1 MLIIFDCDGVLV
13 DSEAIAS
20 AVLAKHL
27 TLAGYPHTP
36 QECMARFTGLSLDS
50 CRLLIEAEA
59 KKKLSE
65 DFFLQVQRE
74 TFSRF
79 AEDLQPV
86 AGIVDVLDFL
96 REQQWACCVASSG
109 SHEKMALTLKKT
121 GLQEYFSDGIFS
133 AGDVK
138 YGKPAPDL
146 FLHAA
151 RSSGYLPDHCIVVED
166 SAPGVKAAIAAGM
179 QVCAFGG
186 QHEASADT
194 QVFTDMAEL
203 PAILTS
209 IQKHIFSSGNIDA
222 SRAGLQ

>member
-13 DSEAIAS
+13 DSEVIAS

-27 TLAGYPHTP
+27 TLAGFPYTS
-36 QECMARFTGLSLDS
+36 QECMERFAGLSLDS
-50 CRLLIEAEA
+50 CRVLIEVEA
-59 KKKLSE
+59 KKTLSE

-79 AEDLQPV
+79 SEDLKPV
-86 AGIVDVLDFL
+86 VGVIDVLDFVS
-96 REQQWACCVASSG
+96 EHQWSCCVASSG

-121 GLQEYFSDGIFS
+121 GLQKYFSDRIYS
-133 AGDVK
+133 ATDVQ

-146 FLHAA
+146 FLYAA
-151 RSSGYLPDHCIVVED
+151 QSLSYLPEHCVVIED
-166 SAPGVKAAIAAGM
+166 SKPGVMAALAAGM
-179 QVCAFGG
+179 QVCALGN

-194 QVFTDMAEL
+194 RIFTRMAEL

-209 IQKHIFSSGNIDA
+209 LSLARSFH
-222 SRAGLQ
+222 

>member
-13 DSEAIAS
+13 DSEIIAS

-27 TLAGYPHTP
+27 TLAGHPHTS

-50 CRLLIEAEA
+50 CRVLIEAES
-59 KKKLSE
+59 KNTLSE

-79 AEDLQPV
+79 SEDLQPV
-86 AGIVDVLDFL
+86 AGIIDVLDFVS
-96 REQQWACCVASSG
+96 EQQWSCCVASSG

-121 GLQEYFSDGIFS
+121 GLQEYFSDRVFS
-133 AGDVK
+133 AADVQ

-146 FLHAA
+146 FLYAA
-151 RSSGYLPDHCIVVED
+151 QSLGYLPEHCIVVED
-166 SAPGVKAAIAAGM
+166 SKPGVMAALAAGM
-179 QVCAFGG
+179 QVCALGG

-194 QVFTDMAEL
+194 QIFTRMAEL

-209 IQKHIFSSGNIDA
+209 LSLAGNFH
-222 SRAGLQ
+222 